1 MYERESIEQY
11 SRIVH
16 EYEDGRQVRLTI
28 NTFNGKE
35 YLHLREYYLNFDGD
49 SLPSSKG
56 ISVPLDLANSYEL
69 FAGLVEILSLA
80 ESRDKIME
88 YFSDMFEQ
96 LYQS

>member
-1 MYERESIEQY
+1 MYKAESSELY

-16 EYEDGRQVRLTI
+16 EYDDGRQVKLTI
-28 NTFNGKE
+28 NNFNGIE
-35 YLHLREYYLNFDGD
+35 YLHLRQYYLSFEGD

-56 ISVPLDLANSYEL
+56 ISIPLDLTNSYEL

-80 ESRDKIME
+80 EGRENILE
-88 YFSDMFEQ
+88 YFKDTFDQ

>member
-88 YFSDMFEQ
+88 YFSDMFEE

>member
-1 MYERESIEQY
+1 MYEKESIEQY

-16 EYEDGRQVRLTI
+16 EYEDGRQVKLTI

-69 FAGLVEILSLA
+69 FTGLVEILSLA
-80 ESRDKIME
+80 ESRSKIME
-88 YFSDMFEQ
+88 YFSDMFEE